1 MFPPPY
7 LESDTMT
14 PSTRPARQIGRIG
27 LHVPSPLKLTSSALS
42 SAKSSF
48 GQLATQAKSAGKK
61 FAQFTGLI
69 ARTAPQTAPTPAPQD
84 DDFAAEYIRLYG
96 NVSVPTQSTAD
107 AFIANVYDPY
117 YADVQPP
124 VHPLANAPMNDRKKA
139 FEAEIPEFKKEFE
152 KNMWILDKHIRAGLQ
167 PGEADRHREEYAV
180 WGDGVQSL
188 ERLAQDLKQS
198 RPALTSYDCNW
209 RLCGEKNQFINH
221 VRCVEKAQQ
230 EVKSMID
237 RCIKWNQLADTASIT
252 NYTPVSE
259 SVIQELVDAV
269 NGFTAYIDKFV
280 RLSNLV
286 EPAVR
291 MSGHQFVQK
300 NGAWAI
306 EAIW

>member
-1 MFPPPY
+1 
-7 LESDTMT
+7 MT

-42 SAKSSF
+42 SARSSF

-69 ARTAPQTAPTPAPQD
+69 ARTAPQTAPTPVPQ

-152 KNMWILDKHIRAGLQ
+152 KNMWIVDKHIRAGLQ

-188 ERLAQDLKQS
+188 DQLKEDLEWSKPEIRHHQF
-198 RPALTSYDCNW
+198 TW
-209 RLCGEKNQFINH
+209 RLEGEKNQFINH
-221 VRCVEKAQQ
+221 VRCVEKARQ
-230 EVKSMID
+230 EAINLID
-237 RCIKWNQLADTASIT
+237 RCNKWNQLADPASIN
-252 NYTPVSE
+252 NYTPVPD
-259 SVIQELVDAV
+259 SVIQDLVEVA
-269 NGFTAYIDKFV
+269 NSFTAYIDKFV
-280 RLSNLV
+280 KLSSLLDDEV
-286 EPAVR
+286 K

-306 EAIW
+306 EPAPSRW